1 MIRYPIVIAAIF
13 TATAIAST
21 TPVLVDQ
28 ADAKSASVF
37 QRLNGTWRGAGRIN
51 LTNGRARRIS
61 CRAYYNVKN
70 SGHNLGLAIR
80 CASSDGKIELR
91 ARLRETNG
99 KISGTWEERTFNA
112 AGNVYGAARNGRLNL
127 SIDGSV
133 SGSLNIAFS
142 ARRQRVSITT
152 ATQELKGIAINLR
165 R

>member
-1 MIRYPIVIAAIF
+1 MTKYSIVIAAAIA
-13 TATAIAST
+13 TTAIVST
-21 TPVLVDQ
+21 TPLLVGH

-37 QRLNGTWRGAGRIN
+37 QRLNGTWRGSGRIN
-51 LTNGRARRIS
+51 LANGRARRIS

-70 SGHNLGLAIR
+70 KGQNLGLAIR
-80 CASSDGKIELR
+80 CASSDSKIELL

-133 SGSLNIAFS
+133 SGTMNISFS
-142 ARRQRVSITT
+142 KRRQRVSIKT
-152 ATQELKGIAINLR
+152 ATQELRGIAINLR